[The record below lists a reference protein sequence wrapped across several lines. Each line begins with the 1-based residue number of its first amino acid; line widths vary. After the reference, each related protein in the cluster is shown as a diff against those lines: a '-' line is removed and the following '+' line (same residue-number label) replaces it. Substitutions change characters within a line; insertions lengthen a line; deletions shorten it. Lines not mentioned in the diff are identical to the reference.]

1 MIYSNNNFP
10 SVQGEVIV
18 QLELYILEIGG
29 YFDIFVRYELIHQH
43 TQILWSYNELFN
55 RQSYLFH
62 H

>member
-43 TQILWSYNELFN
+43 TQIL
-55 RQSYLFH
+55 
-62 H
+62 